1 MGKHRCN
8 NKRKMANEVNE
19 VIDVFGEG
27 IGELGKNSTDTWWYP
42 KPENQHGKP
51 WITDE
56 ATQSELDSMRLIA
69 NICLIQCIVALS
81 PLVLGLLIRC
91 LTAGTIDA
99 KSGIAGGVSTL
110 MAVGT
115 GALGISA
122 LVINSIEALGGTM
135 ALAAVF
141 IVASVFFLAFMVL
154 NLVVTFGCNCL
165 QILCCKCGSAFCD
178 NVCLIFFFLIGV
190 VWIVAVIILDILL
203 IREAWPFVFQTA
215 KDSINL

>member
-1 MGKHRCN
+1 
-8 NKRKMANEVNE
+8 
-19 VIDVFGEG
+19 
-27 IGELGKNSTDTWWYP
+27 
-42 KPENQHGKP
+42 
-51 WITDE
+51 
-56 ATQSELDSMRLIA
+56 MRLIA
-69 NICLIQCIVALS
+69 NICLIECIVALS
-81 PLVLGLLIRC
+81 PVVLALLIRC

-110 MAVGT
+110 MAIGT

-135 ALAAVF
+135 GTVFYLKVYLLFILNFSEKHIKKALAAVF

-165 QILCCKCGSAFCD
+165 QILCCKCGSAVCD